1 MMAATVE
8 GQDRVLA
15 TAQQIVKSLN
25 MNTKATEDMMLIL
38 SNFDNRLSN
47 IGSGAEEVNRR
58 FETAEKVI
66 LRRDSGGVGEASSR
80 NSESPWEEYLE
91 AVDTI
96 IKLTEDL
103 NIQSDWDSQI
113 MDRAENALQI
123 AMSKLEDEF
132 LHILIRNTVPLDVE
146 RLYGSIRRGSASLA
160 SFASNEIEIGDDFES
175 YREDEDGGSG
185 YLHERGAS
193 LGGDVYVELIYADAI
208 KELKSIADR
217 MIRSG
222 YEKEC
227 CQAYSS
233 VRRDVLDECLSILG
247 VEKLSIEEVQKIE
260 WKTLDEK
267 MKKWIQAVKIV
278 VKVLLYGE
286 KQLCE
291 QVFSESE
298 LIKEISFVE
307 TAKSCVMQLLNFGE
321 AVAIGQRSSEKL
333 FRILDMYDVIADVLP
348 DFEMLFTDESG
359 ESVCDEVRVV
369 LSALG
374 EAAIGTFVEF
384 ENAVKGE
391 NSRRALQGGEIHPV
405 TRYVMNYIK
414 LLVDYSDTLNALLPN
429 SEDHDL
435 NREDLDDIDSGD
447 TFSPI
452 SCRLLSLMTSLE
464 ANLEE
469 KSRLYDDNALRYI
482 FLMNNI
488 LYIVQKVKDSE
499 LRNLLGDRWIRKH
512 RGQIRQWHTS
522 YLRSAW
528 GKAILCLKDEGIG
541 GGSSSASKLI
551 LKERFK
557 NFNACFEEIYR
568 VQSLWRVSDAQ
579 LREELRISISEK
591 VLPAYR
597 SFVGRFGSQLDSGR
611 HAGKYVKYT
620 PDDLENYLS
629 DLFEGKH
636 AVLNNIRRKGLK
648 VVPHCFLPTSVYC
661 NNFVHV
667 SIPVVKLEL
676 LFVLLQVVFN
686 CCCSEALCCDGSFMS
701 CSYGSW
707 FRSSLL

>member
-1 MMAATVE
+1 MAATIE

-25 MNTKATEDMMLIL
+25 INTKATEDMILIL

-47 IGSGAEEVNRR
+47 ITDLMDGGAGGEEIDHL
-58 FETAEKVI
+58 FELAEKVI
-66 LRRDSGGVGEASSR
+66 LRHDSGGVGGASSR
-80 NSESPWEEYLE
+80 NSSPWEESSSSTAEYLE

-96 IKLTEDL
+96 IKLTENL
-103 NIQSDWDSQI
+103 NIQSDWDSEV
-113 MDRAENALQI
+113 MDRAENALQL
-123 AMSKLEDEF
+123 AMSKLEEEF
-132 LHILIRNTVPLDVE
+132 LHILIRNTVPLDLD
-146 RLYGSIRRGSASLA
+146 RLYGSIRRGSM
-160 SFASNEIEIGDDFES
+160 SFPSNDIDIVTIGDDLES
-175 YREDEDGGSG
+175 YREDDAGGSG
-185 YLHERGAS
+185 YLHDRAAS
-193 LGGDVYVELIYADAI
+193 LGGDLYVELIYTDAI
-208 KELKSIADR
+208 KDLKSIADR

-227 CQAYSS
+227 CQVYSN

-247 VEKLSIEEVQKIE
+247 VEKLSIEEVQKID
-260 WKTLDEK
+260 WKLLDEK

-278 VKVLLYGE
+278 VKVLLFGE
-286 KQLCE
+286 KRLCE

-298 LIKEISFVE
+298 LIKEISFSE
-307 TAKSCVMQLLNFGE
+307 TAKGCVMQLLNFGE
-321 AVAIGQRSSEKL
+321 AVSIGQRSSEKL
-333 FRILDMYDVIADVLP
+333 FRILDMYDVVADVLP
-348 DFEMLFTDESG
+348 DFEALFGDESG
-359 ESVCDEVRVV
+359 ESVCNEVRTV
-369 LSALG
+369 LSGLG

-405 TRYVMNYIK
+405 TRYVMNYLK
-414 LLVDYSDTLNALLPN
+414 LLVDYSDSLNTLLPN
-429 SEDHDL
+429 SQDHDL
-435 NREDLDDIDSGD
+435 NPEEVDDIDSGD
-447 TFSPI
+447 TLSPV
-452 SCRLLSLMTSLE
+452 SQRLLSLITSLV

-469 KSRLYDDNALRYI
+469 KSRLYDENALRYI

-528 GKAILCLKDEGIG
+528 GKALLCLKDEGIS
-541 GGSSSASKLI
+541 GGSSSASKLV

-568 VQSLWRVSDAQ
+568 VQSVWRVPDDQ

-597 SFVGRFGSQLDSGR
+597 AFVGRFGGQLESGR
-611 HAGKYVKYT
+611 HAGRYVKYT

-629 DLFEGKH
+629 DLFEGKP
-636 AVLNNIRRKGLK
+636 AVLNNIKRKG
-648 VVPHCFLPTSVYC
+648 T
-661 NNFVHV
+661 
-667 SIPVVKLEL
+667 
-676 LFVLLQVVFN
+676 
-686 CCCSEALCCDGSFMS
+686 
-701 CSYGSW
+701 
-707 FRSSLL
+707 

>member
-1 MMAATVE
+1 MATTVE

-25 MNTKATEDMMLIL
+25 INTKATEDMILIL
-38 SNFDNRLSN
+38 SSFDNRLSN
-47 IGSGAEEVNRR
+47 ITDLIDGGGEIDQQ
-58 FETAEKVI
+58 FTTAEKLI
-66 LRRDSGGVGEASSR
+66 LRQDSGDSSLTEI
-80 NSESPWEEYLE
+80 SDYLQ

-96 IKLTEDL
+96 ISLTETL
-103 NIQSDWDSQI
+103 NIQSDCDSEV
-113 MDRAENALQI
+113 MDRAENALQL

-132 LHILIRNTVPLDVE
+132 LHILITNTVALDVDQ
-146 RLYGSIRRGSASLA
+146 LYGSIRRGSM
-160 SFASNEIEIGDDFES
+160 SFAGSEIEIGDEFES
-175 YREDEDGGSG
+175 YREDDDDGGSG
-185 YLHERGAS
+185 YYHDRGLS
-193 LGGDVYVELIYADAI
+193 LGGDVYVDLVQADAI

-227 CQAYSS
+227 CQVYSN

-247 VEKLSIEEVQKIE
+247 VERLSIEEVQRIE
-260 WKTLDEK
+260 WKILDEK

-286 KQLCE
+286 KRLCE

-307 TAKSCVMQLLNFGE
+307 TTKGCVMQLLNFGE

-333 FRILDMYDVIADVLP
+333 FRILDMYDVVADVLS
-348 DFEMLFTDESG
+348 DFEMLFTDEAG
-359 ESVCDEVRVV
+359 ELVCNEVKVV
-369 LSALG
+369 LSGLG
-374 EAAIGTFVEF
+374 EAAIGTFIEF

-391 NSRRALQGGEIHPV
+391 NSRRALPGGEIHPV

-414 LLVDYSDTLNALLPN
+414 LLVDYSDSLNTLLPN
-429 SEDHDL
+429 SRDEDP
-435 NREDLDDIDSGD
+435 NSKELDDIDSGD
-447 TFSPI
+447 TMSPI
-452 SCRLLSLMTSLE
+452 SCRLLSLITSLE
-464 ANLEE
+464 TNLEE
-469 KSRLYDDNALRYI
+469 KSRLYDDSALRYI

-528 GKAILCLKDEGIG
+528 GKALLCLKDDGIG
-541 GGSSSASKLI
+541 GGSSSASKLV

-568 VQSLWRVSDAQ
+568 VQSNWKVPDGQ

-597 SFVGRFGSQLDSGR
+597 AFVGRFGSQLDSGR

-620 PDDLENYLS
+620 PDDLESYLS
-629 DLFEGKH
+629 DLFEGKP
-636 AVLNNIRRKGLK
+636 AVLNNIKRKG
-648 VVPHCFLPTSVYC
+648 T
-661 NNFVHV
+661 
-667 SIPVVKLEL
+667 
-676 LFVLLQVVFN
+676 
-686 CCCSEALCCDGSFMS
+686 
-701 CSYGSW
+701 
-707 FRSSLL
+707 

>member
-1 MMAATVE
+1 MAAAID

-15 TAQQIVKSLN
+15 TAQHIVKSLN
-25 MNTKATEDMMLIL
+25 INTKATEDMILIL

-47 IGSGAEEVNRR
+47 ITDLIDGGGAADVEETDNQ
-58 FETAEKVI
+58 FQTAERVI
-66 LRRDSGGVGEASSR
+66 LRHDSGGEASSR
-80 NSESPWEEYLE
+80 HSSPWEESYTEAAEYLE
-91 AVDTI
+91 AVDTV

-103 NIQSDWDSQI
+103 NVQSDYDSEI
-113 MDRAENALQI
+113 MDRAENALQL
-123 AMSKLEDEF
+123 AMLKLEDEF
-132 LHILIRNTVPLDVE
+132 LHILIRNTVPLDVD
-146 RLYGSIRRGSASLA
+146 RLYGSIRKGSL
-160 SFASNEIEIGDDFES
+160 SFAANEIEIEDDFES
-175 YREDEDGGSG
+175 YREDDDDGGSG
-185 YLHERGAS
+185 YGYYHERGPS
-193 LGGDVYVELIYADAI
+193 FGVDVYVDLINSDAI
-208 KELKSIADR
+208 KELKAIADR

-227 CQAYSS
+227 CQVYSN
-233 VRRDVLDECLSILG
+233 VRRDVFDEYLSILG
-247 VEKLSIEEVQKIE
+247 IDRLSIEEVQRIE

-278 VKVLLYGE
+278 VKVILFGE

-307 TAKSCVMQLLNFGE
+307 TTKGCVMQLLNFGE

-348 DFEMLFTDESG
+348 DFETLFTDESG
-359 ESVCDEVRVV
+359 ELVCNEVEAV
-369 LSALG
+369 LRGLG

-391 NSRRALQGGEIHPV
+391 NSRRALQGGEIHPL

-414 LLVDYSDTLNALLPN
+414 LLVDYSDSLNNLLPN
-429 SEDHDL
+429 SQDYDL
-435 NREDLDDIDSGD
+435 NKELDDIDSGD
-447 TFSPI
+447 TLSPI
-452 SCRLLSLMTSLE
+452 SCRLLSLITSLE

-469 KSRLYDDNALRYI
+469 KSRMYDDSALRYI

-488 LYIVQKVKDSE
+488 LYVVQKVKNSE
-499 LRNLLGDRWIRKH
+499 LRSLLGDRWIRKH
-512 RGQIRQWHTS
+512 SGQIRQWHTS

-528 GKAILCLKDEGIG
+528 GKALLCLKDEGFG
-541 GGSSSASKLI
+541 GGSSSASKLL

-568 VQSLWRVSDAQ
+568 IQSLWRVPDDQ

-597 SFVGRFGSQLDSGR
+597 AFVGRFGSQLESGR
-611 HAGKYVKYT
+611 NAGKYVKYT
-620 PDDLENYLS
+620 LDDLENYLL
-629 DLFEGKH
+629 DLFEGKSS
-636 AVLNNIRRKGLK
+636 VLNSIKRKG
-648 VVPHCFLPTSVYC
+648 T
-661 NNFVHV
+661 
-667 SIPVVKLEL
+667 
-676 LFVLLQVVFN
+676 
-686 CCCSEALCCDGSFMS
+686 
-701 CSYGSW
+701 
-707 FRSSLL
+707 

>member
-1 MMAATVE
+1 MAATIE

-25 MNTKATEDMMLIL
+25 INTKATEDMIMIL
-38 SNFDNRLSN
+38 SSFDNRLSN
-47 IGSGAEEVNRR
+47 ITNLMDGGEEINSS
-58 FETAEKVI
+58 FETAEKI
-66 LRRDSGGVGEASSR
+66 IHRHDSNGLSEA
-80 NSESPWEEYLE
+80 EYLE

-96 IKLTEDL
+96 IKLTENV
-103 NIQSDWDSQI
+103 NIQSDWDNQI
-113 MDRAENALQI
+113 MDRAENALQL

-132 LHILIRNTVPLDVE
+132 LHILIRNTVPLDVD
-146 RLYGSIRRGSASLA
+146 RLYGSIRKGSI
-160 SFASNEIEIGDDFES
+160 SFMSNETEIGDDFES
-175 YREDEDGGSG
+175 YREDDDGGSG
-185 YLHERGAS
+185 YHHERGPS
-193 LGGDVYVELIYADAI
+193 LGGDVYVDLIYPEAI
-208 KELKSIADR
+208 NELKAIADR

-227 CQAYSS
+227 CQVYCNI
-233 VRRDVLDECLSILG
+233 RRDVLDECLLILG
-247 VEKLSIEEVQKIE
+247 IEKLSIEEVQKIE
-260 WKTLDEK
+260 WKILDEK
-267 MKKWIQAVKIV
+267 MKKWVQAVKIM
-278 VKVLLYGE
+278 VKVFLFGE
-286 KQLCE
+286 KRLCE

-307 TAKSCVMQLLNFGE
+307 TAKGCVMQLLNFGE
-321 AVAIGQRSSEKL
+321 AVAIGHRSSEKL
-333 FRILDMYDVIADVLP
+333 FRILDMYDAVTCVLP
-348 DFEMLFTDESG
+348 DFETLFADESG
-359 ESVCDEVRVV
+359 ESVCNEVRVL
-369 LSALG
+369 LSGLG

-391 NSRRALQGGEIHPV
+391 NSRRALPGGEIHPV
-405 TRYVMNYIK
+405 TRYVMNYMK
-414 LLVDYSDTLNALLPN
+414 LLVDYSDSLNTLLPN
-429 SEDHDL
+429 SQDHDL
-435 NREDLDDIDSGD
+435 NPKEVDDIDSGD
-447 TFSPI
+447 TLSPI
-452 SCRLLSLMTSLE
+452 SCRLLSLITSLE

-528 GKAILCLKDEGIG
+528 GKALLFLKDEGIN
-541 GGSSSASKLI
+541 GGSSTASKLI

-568 VQSLWRVSDAQ
+568 VQSLWRVSDSQ

-597 SFVGRFGSQLDSGR
+597 AFVGRFGSQLESGR
-611 HAGKYVKYT
+611 RAGKYVKYT

-629 DLFEGKH
+629 DFFEGKP
-636 AVLNNIRRKGLK
+636 AVLNNIKRKD
-648 VVPHCFLPTSVYC
+648 T
-661 NNFVHV
+661 
-667 SIPVVKLEL
+667 
-676 LFVLLQVVFN
+676 
-686 CCCSEALCCDGSFMS
+686 
-701 CSYGSW
+701 
-707 FRSSLL
+707 

>member
-1 MMAATVE
+1 MAATIE

-25 MNTKATEDMMLIL
+25 INTQATEDMILIL
-38 SNFDNRLSN
+38 SSFDNRLSN
-47 IGSGAEEVNRR
+47 ITDLMEGASGGEEMDQL

-66 LRRDSGGVGEASSR
+66 LRHDSGGLGQASSR
-80 NSESPWEEYLE
+80 NSSPWEESSTEAAEYLE
-91 AVDTI
+91 AVDAI

-103 NIQSDWDSQI
+103 NIQSDYDSEI
-113 MDRAENALQI
+113 MDRAENALQL

-132 LHILIRNTVPLDVE
+132 LHILIRNTVPLDVD
-146 RLYGSIRRGSASLA
+146 RLYGSIRRGSL
-160 SFASNEIEIGDDFES
+160 SFPSNEIEIGDEFES
-175 YREDEDGGSG
+175 YREDDDGGSG
-185 YLHERGAS
+185 SGYHHERGPS
-193 LGGDVYVELIYADAI
+193 LGGDVYVDLIHTEAI
-208 KELKSIADR
+208 KELKAIADR

-227 CQAYSS
+227 CQVYSN

-247 VEKLSIEEVQKIE
+247 VEKLSIEEVQRIE
-260 WKTLDEK
+260 WKILDEK

-278 VKVLLYGE
+278 AKVLLFGE
-286 KQLCE
+286 KRLCE

-307 TAKSCVMQLLNFGE
+307 TTKGCVMQLLNFGE

-333 FRILDMYDVIADVLP
+333 FRILDMYDVVADVLP
-348 DFEMLFTDESG
+348 DFESLFTDESG
-359 ESVCDEVRVV
+359 ELVCNEVKVV
-369 LSALG
+369 LSGLG

-391 NSRRALQGGEIHPV
+391 SSRRALQSGEIHPV

-414 LLVDYSDTLNALLPN
+414 LLVDYSDTLNTLLPN
-429 SEDHDL
+429 SQDYDPNPKE
-435 NREDLDDIDSGD
+435 LDDIDSGD
-447 TFSPI
+447 TLSPI
-452 SCRLLSLMTSLE
+452 SCRMLSLITSLE

-469 KSRLYDDNALRYI
+469 KSRLYDDNSLRYI

-528 GKAILCLKDEGIG
+528 GKALLCLKDEGIG
-541 GGSSSASKLI
+541 GGSSSASKLV

-568 VQSLWRVSDAQ
+568 VQSLWKVPDNQ

-597 SFVGRFGSQLDSGR
+597 AFVGRFGSHLESGR

-629 DLFEGKH
+629 DLFEGKP
-636 AVLNNIRRKGLK
+636 AVLNNIKRKG
-648 VVPHCFLPTSVYC
+648 T
-661 NNFVHV
+661 
-667 SIPVVKLEL
+667 
-676 LFVLLQVVFN
+676 
-686 CCCSEALCCDGSFMS
+686 
-701 CSYGSW
+701 
-707 FRSSLL
+707 